1 MDGLARA
8 GRGDGDCRAGDGVT
22 ESVGDGAQTRII
34 AEQLF
39 ATWKAQQELEA
50 KATRRW
56 LGGNVA
62 GWLASLSVIVGA
74 IVAGASTYDLA
85 SDANAR
91 SVRNENTIATMKAD
105 NGDRLARIETKID
118 LMMEDRKK

>member
-1 MDGLARA
+1 MPDSIGSA
-8 GRGDGDCRAGDGVT
+8 
-22 ESVGDGAQTRII
+22 AQTRLI

-39 ATWKAQQELEA
+39 ATWKAEQEIEA

-62 GWLASLSVIVGA
+62 GWIAAMIAVVGA
-74 IVAGASTYDLA
+74 IAAGANTYDLA
-85 SDANAR
+85 ADANAR
-91 SVRNENTIATMKAD
+91 AIQNENTITAMKAD

-118 LMMEDRKK
+118 LMMEERKK